1 MWMGRINFN
10 LRTKKSTEVREMAC
24 QNGRRQFGRWG
35 QGLAIALAVLLIVL
49 PARAQ
54 EVSGVTGVVLD
65 KSGAAITGVTVALDS
80 AKTGLHLETTTN
92 EQGGYQFL
100 RVPPGEGYKLTFVK
114 DGFRKL
120 ELTDVALGVA
130 TTSTRNATLEV
141 GQMTQTVEVQASA
154 AETLNTTDA
163 SIGSVLD
170 VRTLRDLPSL
180 IRETPASL
188 LGLQAG
194 VVANSGGNANQ
205 SGAVTGSRTDQGNVT
220 IDGIDVNDQAGGF
233 SFATVGNAPIESV
246 QEFRATTAN
255 AEAYDGRSG
264 GAEIQLVTKSGTNDF
279 HGAAYEY
286 NRTAATA
293 ANDFFNN
300 SAGVARPAL
309 TRNQFGGDLG
319 GPVKKDKLFFF
330 FNYEGRRDA
339 SQAAVA
345 QTVPLANVR
354 AGGINYI
361 HQGTGCTDS
370 ARLNDP
376 ATASC
381 ITQLPATSTTG
392 PSVQGFDPL
401 GIGDDTA
408 LLSIL
413 NKDPAANDLTGGDG
427 VNTGLFRFNA
437 PVERDH
443 NTYVGR
449 VDYKISSKQTLFGRF
464 NVVREN
470 DTQATQQFPGD
481 PTTQLFVDR
490 SWAFVVGH
498 TWTINANNINSAT
511 FGITQQYNDFPAGAG
526 AFPTFPNEYF
536 FGPFAT
542 PFAAGVS
549 TQGRTVPVPTIRDDY
564 TYIHGKHTFQ
574 FGTNI
579 RPIHEKSNLT
589 ESYNFLSIGIGGAL
603 ASLGPSG
610 SPLRPSDILE
620 TEVQQ
625 NEWDNTFTTLLGRYA
640 DQDTNFI
647 YNKSLQPQPAGAT
660 AVRDFHYNEAEF
672 YFADNWRVRND
683 LTISYGLRWSYF
695 GVPFEANGFETV
707 SSVGLDALLAARV
720 QNGELGISGP
730 GAAPLLSY
738 GLGGPANNGPG
749 YYKPDYKNF
758 GPRLGI
764 AWNPSFKD
772 GLLKSV
778 FGDRKTTIRLGG
790 SIVYDRISGTVSF
803 LADQNSFLF
812 QNSNSTIFGQSD
824 PVASLMTDPRFIS
837 VTSLP
842 APVVPPVVTSPTTPF
857 ASGGVPF
864 GTSEDQF
871 IYAVDPNFKTPYE
884 DVFGFGI
891 QRELPG
897 NTLLEIDYVGRLGRR
912 LFAQSDGAQLV
923 DFKDPA
929 SGQGLIA
936 AFNNIATTVRNDVA
950 NNQPVN
956 NVAAQPFF
964 ENQIAD
970 FIGVPCTVAF
980 HGNSCSSVLANSSL
994 SQYFLNGDITD
1005 FMVSMNDFGLI
1016 APNIGID
1023 AQAASIGYVSSKSS
1037 SSYNGMLVTLRKKFS
1052 NGLQMDFNYTLSHS
1066 IDDLSSVVNTVDG
1079 GLICDLRNLHV
1090 CRSNSDF
1097 DATHIVSANWIYE
1110 LPFGHS
1116 RYIGRDMPGW
1126 ANHIVG
1132 GWSFSGI
1139 WTWRTGFPM
1148 STATGSFPVSNY
1160 LGGGS
1165 GSPAVL
1171 TGSTVGTGGSIHNEA
1186 GALQYFAN
1194 PTTVLE
1200 QFANPLAGQSGNRND
1215 LRGPGYWTIDA
1226 ALLKNIRLTERV
1238 GLQFRAEAF
1247 NLLNGENFNP
1257 PNTNINSSTFG
1268 VLSSTAGEGARQ
1280 MQFALRLEF

>member
-1 MWMGRINFN
+1 
-10 LRTKKSTEVREMAC
+10 MAWE
-24 QNGRRQFGRWG
+24 NSGRRFGRWLA
-35 QGLAIALAVLLIVL
+35 GLGIVL
-49 PARAQ
+49 AAALLTVLSVRAQ
-54 EVSGVTGVVLD
+54 EVSGLTGVVLD
-65 KSGAAITGVTVALDS
+65 KSGSAVGGVSVALDN
-80 AKTGLHLETTTN
+80 AKTGLHQETTTN

-100 RVPPGEGYKLTFVK
+100 RVPPGQGYKLTFVK

-120 ELTDVALGVA
+120 ELSDVALGVE
-130 TTSTRNATLEV
+130 TTSTRNVTLEV
-141 GQMTQTVEVQASA
+141 GQVTQTVEVQASA

-163 SIGSVLD
+163 SVGNVLD
-170 VRTLRDLPSL
+170 IRTLRDLPSL
-180 IRETPASL
+180 IRETPATL

-233 SFATVGNAPIESV
+233 AFATVGNAPIDSV

-309 TRNQFGGDLG
+309 TRNQFGADVG
-319 GPVKKDKLFFF
+319 GPIKKDKLFFF
-330 FNYEGRRDA
+330 FNFEGRRDA
-339 SQAAVA
+339 SQSAVA

-361 HQGTGCTDS
+361 NSNPGCTDS

-437 PVERDH
+437 PVVVDH

-449 VDYKISSKQTLFGRF
+449 VDYKISSKQSLFGRF

-470 DTQATQQFPGD
+470 DTQAVQQFPGD

-490 SWAFVVGH
+490 SWAFVLGH

-511 FGITQQYNDFPAGAG
+511 FGITQQYNDFPAGTG
-526 AFPTFPNEYF
+526 AFPTFPNEF
-536 FGPFAT
+536 TFGPFAT
-542 PFAAGVS
+542 PFAPGVS

-564 TYIHGKHTFQ
+564 TWIHGNHTYQ

-579 RPIHEKSNLT
+579 RPIHQKSNLT
-589 ESYNFLSIGIGGAL
+589 ESYNFLGIGIGGNL
-603 ASLGPSG
+603 GSLGPSG

-620 TEVQQ
+620 TLTQRD
-625 NEWDNTFTTLLGRYA
+625 EWDSTFTTLLGRYA

-683 LTISYGLRWSYF
+683 LTISYGLRWSYY
-695 GVPFEANGFETV
+695 GVPFESNGFETV
-707 SSVGLDALLAARV
+707 SSVGLDALFAARV
-720 QNGELGISGP
+720 QNGQLGVSGP

-738 GLGGPANNGPG
+738 SLGGPANNGPG

-778 FGDRKTTIRLGG
+778 FGDRKTTVRLGG

-812 QNSNSTIFGQSD
+812 QNSSSTIFGQAD
-824 PVASLMTDPRFIS
+824 PVASLMTDPRF
-837 VTSLP
+837 TSLTALP
-842 APVVPPVVTSPTTPF
+842 ASVVAPVVTSPTTPF

-864 GTSEDQF
+864 GVNEDQF
-871 IYAVDPNFKTPYE
+871 IYAVDPNFKNPYE
-884 DVFGFGI
+884 DVFGVGI

-912 LFAQSDGAQLV
+912 LFAQSDAAQLV

-936 AFNNIATTVRNDVA
+936 AFNKIATEVRGGA
-950 NNQPVN
+950 NPSTLPESQFFQNQMLGVTGAPSCQ
-956 NVAAQPFF
+956 AISEFF
-964 ENQIAD
+964 FGPAGSTLNCAS
-970 FIGVPCTVAF
+970 F
-980 HGNSCSSVLANSSL
+980 LANAFSN
-994 SQYFLNGDITD
+994 YFSNGDITD
-1005 FMVSMNDFGLI
+1005 FIVSMNNFGII

-1023 AQAASIGYVSSKSS
+1023 GQAASIGYVSSKSS
-1037 SSYNGMLVTLRKKFS
+1037 SSYNGMLVILRKKFS

-1066 IDDLSSVVNTVDG
+1066 IDDLSSVVNTVTG
-1079 GLICDLRNLHV
+1079 GLICDLRNLRA
-1090 CRSNSDF
+1090 CRANSDF
-1097 DATHIVSANWIYE
+1097 DATHIVSANWVYD
-1110 LPFGHS
+1110 LPFGHG

-1126 ANHIVG
+1126 ANHVVG
-1132 GWSFSGI
+1132 GWSLSGI
-1139 WTWRTGFPM
+1139 WTWRTGFAM
-1148 STATGSFPVSNY
+1148 GTSTGSFPVSNY

-1171 TGSTVGTGGSIHNEA
+1171 TGSTVGTGGNVHNEN
-1186 GALQYFAN
+1186 GALQFFAN

-1200 QFANPLAGQSGNRND
+1200 QFSNPLAGQSGSRND
-1215 LRGPGYWTIDA
+1215 LRGPGYWTVDA
-1226 ALLKNIRLTERV
+1226 ALLKNIRLTERL

-1247 NLLNGENFNP
+1247 NMFNRENFNP

-1268 VLSSTAGEGARQ
+1268 VLSSTAGEGPRL
-1280 MQFALRLEF
+1280 MQIALRLEF

>member
-1066 IDDLSSVVNTVDG
+1066 IDDLSSVVNTVTG
-1079 GLICDLRNLHV
+1079 GLICDLRNLHA

-1097 DATHIVSANWIYE
+1097 DATHIVSANWVYD
-1110 LPFGHS
+1110 LPFGHG

-1139 WTWRTGFPM
+1139 WTWRTGFAM
-1148 STATGSFPVSNY
+1148 GTTTGSFPVSNY
-1160 LGGGS
+1160 LGGVG

-1171 TGSTVGTGGSIHNEA
+1171 TGSTTGTGGSIHNEA

-1200 QFANPLAGQSGNRND
+1200 QFANPLAGQNGNRND
-1215 LRGPGYWTIDA
+1215 LRGPSYWTTDA
-1226 ALLKNIRLTERV
+1226 ALLKNIRLTERL

-1247 NLLNGENFNP
+1247 NMFNHENFAP

-1268 VLSSTAGEGARQ
+1268 VLGSTDGEGARQ

>member
-1 MWMGRINFN
+1 
-10 LRTKKSTEVREMAC
+10 MAS
-24 QNGRRQFGRWG
+24 QNGRRQLGRWG
-35 QGLAIALAVLLIVL
+35 HGLGIVLAVILIVL

-65 KSGAAITGVTVALDS
+65 KSGAAITGVTVALDN
-80 AKTGLHLETTTN
+80 AKTGLHLEAPTN
-92 EQGGYQFL
+92 EQGSYQFL

-120 ELTDVALGVA
+120 ELSDVSLGVA

-141 GQMTQTVEVQASA
+141 GQVTQTVEVQASA

-163 SIGSVLD
+163 SIGNVLD

-180 IRETPASL
+180 IRETPAAL

-194 VVANSGGNANQ
+194 VVANSGGGANQ

-279 HGAAYEY
+279 HGAVYEY

-300 SAGVARPAL
+300 SAGVGRPAL
-309 TRNQFGGDLG
+309 TRNQFGADFG

-330 FNYEGRRDA
+330 FNYEARRDA
-339 SQAAVA
+339 SQSAVS

-361 HQGTGCTDS
+361 NDAPGCTDS

-381 ITQLPATSTTG
+381 ITQLTPTQVASLDPQGVGTDTT
-392 PSVQGFDPL
+392 
-401 GIGDDTA
+401 
-408 LLSIL
+408 LLAIL
-413 NKDPAANDLTGGDG
+413 DKDPSANDLTGGDG

-437 PVERDH
+437 PVEVDH

-490 SWAFVVGH
+490 SWSFVLGH

-511 FGITQQYNDFPAGAG
+511 FGITQQYNDFPAGPG
-526 AFPTFPNEYF
+526 AFPTFPNEF
-536 FGPFAT
+536 TFGPFAT

-564 TYIHGKHTFQ
+564 TWIHGKHTFQ

-579 RPIHEKSNLT
+579 RPIHQKSNLT
-589 ESYNFLSIGIGGAL
+589 ESYNFLGVGIGGAL
-603 ASLGPSG
+603 SGLGPSG

-620 TEVQQ
+620 TLPQQ
-625 NEWDNTFTTLLGRYA
+625 DEWDSTFTALLGRYA

-660 AVRDFHYNEAEF
+660 AVRDFHYNESEF
-672 YFADNWRVRND
+672 YFADNWRARND
-683 LTISYGLRWSYF
+683 LTISYGLRWSYY

-707 SSVGLDALLAARV
+707 SSVGLDALFAARV
-720 QNGELGISGP
+720 QNGQLGISGP

-738 GLGGPANNGPG
+738 SLGGPANNGPG
-749 YYKPDYKNF
+749 YYKPDYRNF

-764 AWNPSFKD
+764 AWNPSFKE

-778 FGDRKTTIRLGG
+778 FGDRKTTLRAGG
-790 SIVYDRISGTVSF
+790 SIVYDRTSGTVSF

-812 QNSNSTIFGQSD
+812 QNSSSTIFGQPD
-824 PVASLMTDPRFIS
+824 PVASLMTDPRF
-837 VTSLP
+837 TSLTALP

-864 GTSEDQF
+864 GVNEDQF
-871 IYAVDPNFKTPYE
+871 IYAVDPKFRNPYE

-897 NTLLEIDYVGRLGRR
+897 NTFLEVDYVGRLGRR
-912 LFAQSDGAQLV
+912 LFAQSDAAQLV

-929 SGQGLIA
+929 SGEGLIA
-936 AFNNIATTVRNDVA
+936 AFNNIATAVRNGTPPGA
-950 NNQPVN
+950 IPV
-956 NVAAQPFF
+956 QPFF

-980 HGNSCSSVLANSSL
+980 GGNSCTSVLAGSSL
-994 SQYFLNGDITD
+994 SQFFLNGDITD
-1005 FMVSMNDFGLI
+1005 FMVSMNNFGLI

-1037 SSYNGMLVTLRKKFS
+1037 SSYNGMLVILRKKFS

-1066 IDDLSSVVNTVDG
+1066 VDDLSSVVNTVLG
-1079 GLICDLRNLHV
+1079 GLICDLRNLRA
-1090 CRSNSDF
+1090 CRANSDF
-1097 DATHIVSANWIYE
+1097 DATHVVSANWVYD
-1110 LPFGHS
+1110 LPFGHG

-1139 WTWRTGFPM
+1139 WTWRTGFAM
-1148 STATGSFPVSNY
+1148 GTSTGSFPVSNY
-1160 LGGGS
+1160 LGGGA

-1171 TGSTVGTGGSIHNEA
+1171 TGSTAGTGGSIHNEA
-1186 GALQYFAN
+1186 GALQYFAS
-1194 PTTVLE
+1194 PTTVLG
-1200 QFANPLAGQSGNRND
+1200 QFSNPLAGQSGNRND
-1215 LRGPGYWTIDA
+1215 LRGPGYWTVDA
-1226 ALLKNIRLTERV
+1226 ALLKNIRLTERL

-1247 NLLNGENFNP
+1247 NMFNRENFNP
-1257 PNTNINSSTFG
+1257 PNTNINSNTFG

>member
-1 MWMGRINFN
+1 MMKWRG
-10 LRTKKSTEVREMAC
+10 VVA
-24 QNGRRQFGRWG
+24 
-35 QGLAIALAVLLIVL
+35 ALLFFALGSFFSL
-49 PARAQ
+49 RAQ

-65 KSGAAITGVTVALDS
+65 KSGSAVGGVTVALDS
-80 AKTGLHLETTTN
+80 PKTGLHLETATN
-92 EQGGYQFL
+92 EQGSYQFL

-120 ELTDVALGVA
+120 ELNDVALGVG

-141 GQMTQTVEVQASA
+141 GQVTQTVEVQASA

-163 SIGSVLD
+163 SVGSVLD
-170 VRTLRDLPSL
+170 ARTLRDLPSL
-180 IRETPASL
+180 IRETPAAL

-205 SGAVTGSRTDQGNVT
+205 EGAVTGSRTDQGNVT

-233 SFATVGNAPIESV
+233 AFSTVGNAPIDSV

-255 AEAYDGRSG
+255 SEAYDGRSG

-309 TRNQFGGDLG
+309 TRNQFGADVG
-319 GPVKKDKLFFF
+319 GPIKKDRLFFF

-339 SQAAVA
+339 SQSAVS

-361 HQGTGCTDS
+361 NDNPGCTDS

-381 ITQLPATSTTG
+381 ITQLTPAQLAS
-392 PSVQGFDPL
+392 FDPQ
-401 GIGDDTA
+401 GVGTDSA
-408 LLSIL
+408 LLAIL
-413 NKDPAANDLTGGDG
+413 DKDPAANDLTGGDG

-437 PVERDH
+437 PVKVDH

-449 VDYKISSKQTLFGRF
+449 VDYKINSKQTLFGRF
-464 NVVREN
+464 NIVREN

-490 SWAFVVGH
+490 SWSFVVGH

-526 AFPTFPNEYF
+526 AFPTFPNEF
-536 FGPFAT
+536 TFGPFAT

-579 RPIHEKSNLT
+579 RPIHQKSNLT
-589 ESYNFLSIGIGGAL
+589 ESYNFLGVGIGGAL
-603 ASLGPSG
+603 SGLGPSG

-620 TEVQQ
+620 TLTQQ
-625 NEWDNTFTTLLGRYA
+625 DEWDGTFTALLGRYA

-647 YNKSLQPQPAGAT
+647 YNKALQPQPAGAT
-660 AVRDFHYNEAEF
+660 AVRDFHYNEAEL

-683 LTISYGLRWSYF
+683 LTISYGLRWSYY

-707 SSVGLDALLAARV
+707 SSVGLDALFAARV
-720 QNGELGISGP
+720 QNGQLGISGP

-778 FGDRKTTIRLGG
+778 FGDRKTTVRLGG

-812 QNSNSTIFGQSD
+812 QNSSSTIFGQAD
-824 PVASLMTDPRFIS
+824 PVASLMTDPRF
-837 VTSLP
+837 TSLTALP
-842 APVVPPVVTSPTTPF
+842 APVVAPVVTSPTTPF

-864 GTSEDQF
+864 GVNEDQF
-871 IYAVDPNFKTPYE
+871 IYAVDPKFKNPYE
-884 DVFGFGI
+884 DVFGVGI

-897 NTLLEIDYVGRLGRR
+897 NTLLEVDYVGRLGRR
-912 LFAQSDGAQLV
+912 LFAQSDAAQLV

-929 SGQGLIA
+929 SSEGLIA
-936 AFNNIATTVRNDVA
+936 AFNNIATAVRNGTPPGA
-950 NNQPVN
+950 IPV
-956 NVAAQPFF
+956 QPFF

-980 HGNSCSSVLANSSL
+980 GGNSCTSVLAGSSL

-1005 FMVSMNDFGLI
+1005 FMVAMNNFGLI

-1037 SSYNGMLVTLRKKFS
+1037 SSYNGMLVIVRKKFS

-1066 IDDLSSVVNTVDG
+1066 IDDLSSVVNTVLG
-1079 GLICDLRNLHV
+1079 GLICDLRNLRA
-1090 CRSNSDF
+1090 CRANSDF
-1097 DATHIVSANWIYE
+1097 DATHIVSANWVYD
-1110 LPFGHS
+1110 LPFGHN
-1116 RYIGRDMPGW
+1116 RYIGKDMPGW

-1139 WTWRTGFPM
+1139 WTWRTGFAM
-1148 STATGSFPVSNY
+1148 GTSTGSFPVSNY

-1171 TGSTVGTGGSIHNEA
+1171 TGTTAGTGGSIHNES

-1200 QFANPLAGQSGNRND
+1200 QFSNPLAGQSGSRND

-1226 ALLKNIRLTERV
+1226 ALLKNIRLTERLN
-1238 GLQFRAEAF
+1238 LQFRAEAF
-1247 NLLNGENFNP
+1247 NMFNHENFAP

-1268 VLSSTAGEGARQ
+1268 VLSSTATGEGARQ
-1280 MQFALRLEF
+1280 MQIALRLEF